1 MTDKSKD
8 FIAFVKLNG
17 CPTFREIEDEFPDFF
32 GGDCSFGMPEKNIL
46 YWVGLSETGGDSIEA
61 AVRSKVVE
69 MRPTHIMNYV
79 ADGRIL
85 NLPLAKTLRVYK
97 KPHWIPVAFYPAKGL
112 VD

>member
-1 MTDKSKD
+1 MTDKMD
-8 FIAFVKLNG
+8 EFVAFVKLVG

-46 YWVGLSETGGDSIEA
+46 YWVGLSEIGASSIDA
-61 AVRSKVVE
+61 AVRSKAVG
-69 MRPTHIMNYV
+69 MRPTHILTYF

-85 NLPLAKTLRVYK
+85 NLPLARTLRMYK
-97 KPHWIPVAFYPAKGL
+97 KPHWIPVAFYPVKG